1 MPYEATW
8 SFDQQEEDVQNKFC
22 WSSYIFASLQKF
34 WSNVGLFHISFPG
47 MGFIIELIH
56 VMFIYLPYHVFFFLL
71 GHGNYCMEPF
81 WITFCYIRASCF
93 QKCYDNIHNSCISK
107 LPSRYR
113 CNFSLRNFKNL
124 RTLRSCFISISSS
137 PCLISFWLL
146 IEFEITDLLNFFSNT
161 WDSS

>member
-1 MPYEATW
+1 MQCAAAR
-8 SFDQQEEDVQNKFC
+8 SFDEQTEDVQNKFC

-47 MGFIIELIH
+47 MDLIINWKMSCFFICYI
-56 VMFIYLPYHVFFFLL
+56 MCFFFLL
-71 GHGNYCMEPF
+71 GHGNYCMGPF

-124 RTLRSCFISISSS
+124 GTLRSCFISISSS
-137 PCLISFWLL
+137 PCLISFWFL
-146 IEFEITDLLNFFSNT
+146 IEFEITLAFICYPDAA
-161 WDSS
+161 